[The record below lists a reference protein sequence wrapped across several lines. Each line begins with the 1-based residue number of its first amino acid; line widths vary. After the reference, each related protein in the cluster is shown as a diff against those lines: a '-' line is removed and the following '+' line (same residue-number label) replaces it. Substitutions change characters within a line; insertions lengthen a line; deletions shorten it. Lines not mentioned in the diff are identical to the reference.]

1 MTTIKSGDI
10 TMTTTKSGDTMTTI
24 KSGDTMTNRTGDK
37 YTVLGMHGTHAVE
50 VKSNKQGDRAMLG
63 CWNSEWREGSYG
75 EPWTHTPARPVI
87 NAEDKGIY
95 AGEGGTFARIYD
107 DKDLP
112 EGWDVN
118 KVAAAVAGFLNEVD
132 LDEVT
137 S

>member
-1 MTTIKSGDI
+1 MRIIKP
-10 TMTTTKSGDTMTTI
+10 GDTMTRP
-24 KSGDTMTNRTGDK
+24 GGDK

-75 EPWTHTPARPVI
+75 EPWTHTPSRPTI
-87 NAEDKGIY
+87 TNSGKGIY

-107 DKDLP
+107 DRDLP